1 MISGKGDAHMKQQAP
16 VTYTLETGEK
26 IVLRSG
32 FPDDGA
38 KLAALRNDIAA
49 EGTFLF
55 PGIDDAGLDETRA
68 RTFIQACRERPGW
81 VCLVAE
87 RSEHIVGVIEF
98 TNGSTPETAHQGTLT
113 MTVRKGWR
121 HMGIGT
127 ILLQGFFDWVATVPL
142 IKKVKLSVVSTNPK
156 AYRLFKSFDF
166 EVEGKCPREVRL
178 PSGKYADT
186 ILMYRF
192 VR

>member
-1 MISGKGDAHMKQQAP
+1 MKQQAP

-32 FPDDGA
+32 YPDDGA
-38 KLAALRNDIAA
+38 ELAALRSDIVA
-49 EGTFLF
+49 EGTFLV
-55 PGIDDAGLDETRA
+55 PGADDAGRDEA
-68 RTFIQACRERPGW
+68 GAQTFIQACRERPGW

-87 RSEHIVGVIEF
+87 RSGYIVGDIEF

-113 MTVRKGWR
+113 MTVRKDWR

-127 ILLQGFFDWVATVPL
+127 ILLQGFFDWVATVAL
-142 IKKVKLSVVSTNPK
+142 IEKVKLSVVSTNPK

-166 EVEGKCPREVRL
+166 EVEGSCPREVRL